1 MRRRELVASLGAV
14 TSATTTPLRVA
25 ITTGAAAPGQVIE

>member
-1 MRRRELVASLGAV
+1 LVA
-14 TSATTTPLRVA
+14 TSESSDQRATTPLRVA